1 MAVYLVNVYSLSDDF
16 IKDFPGII
24 IHQEHIYRKN
34 IGLNILG
41 KYILK

>member
-24 IHQEHIYRKN
+24 IHQEQVEKKEYR
-34 IGLNILG
+34 LNILE